1 MKQSYLFTN
10 RIADNK
16 MWYLYTEGILFSC
29 EEMKFTGKEKDTEI
43 TISELRTKSAYSLSY
58 IVYSWYIHVCKWI

>member
-29 EEMKFTGKEKDTEI
+29 EEMKFIGK
-43 TISELRTKSAYSLSY
+43 
-58 IVYSWYIHVCKWI
+58 